1 MLTFKTSGCWP
12 PKSPGLHPN
21 SQRFKKAQRPGLNRV
36 KENLRTCDKG
46 REMVLTRFAFTIAI
60 DDKTLFRRIENY
72 YAQETSSLTWEVREN
87 KRGKTTREGGR
98 RGGGNPGFFLGA
110 DAPLRNGA
118 TDRRGKQTQIRR
130 RLLLRKGEGVHPLH
144 PSLRSAP
151 GKKYSSSF
159 ISFFMVLLTAWNRNQ
174 SKI

>member
-1 MLTFKTSGCWP
+1 MVCHDCNTSRVIGCWP
-12 PKSPGLHPN
+12 PKSP
-21 SQRFKKAQRPGLNRV
+21 STSTVRPGLNRV

-46 REMVLTRFAFTIAI
+46 GEMVITRFAFIIAI
-60 DDKTLFRRIENY
+60 EDKTLFRRIENY
-72 YAQETSSLTWEVREN
+72 NAQETSSLTWEVREN
-87 KRGKTTREGGR
+87 KRGKTTREGSRGV
-98 RGGGNPGFFLGA
+98 GGGNPGFFLEA

-118 TDRRGKQTQIRR
+118 TDWWGKQTQIRR

-159 ISFFMVLLTAWNRNQ
+159 LSFFMVLLTAWNRNQ